1 MRNGANGNG
10 AAVELER
17 LGKRFGERVVLAGID
32 LSIRPGEFLGIV
44 GPSGSGK
51 STLLRILSG
60 LEEPTSGAA
69 RVRPPNHSAA
79 ATGADLGRA
88 SASGAVRVVFQE
100 PRLLPWRSVLDNVCV
115 GSNRA
120 LASKGRDVLE
130 RVGLGER
137 LQEYPGVLSGGQRQ
151 RVALARAL
159 VHEPQVL
166 LLDEPFASLDA
177 LTRLSAQRLVES
189 LWTQHGFT
197 AVLVTHDV
205 EEAVLLCD
213 RVLVLEAGRIRLS
226 VEVDLPRPRARHLPE
241 VGRLSLQL
249 LSSIM
254 GSAFAEQA
262 LLGQPAQVCQDPR
275 QVAHG

>member
-1 MRNGANGNG
+1 MRSASNGSG
-10 AAVELER
+10 AAVQLEQ
-17 LGKRFGERVVLAGID
+17 LGKRFGERVVLSGID
-32 LSIRPGEFLGIV
+32 LSIRAGEFLGIV

-69 RVRPPNHSAA
+69 RVRAPTHGAA
-79 ATGADLGRA
+79 SPGGDIGRA

-137 LQEYPGVLSGGQRQ
+137 LHDYPGVLSGGQRQ

-159 VHEPQVL
+159 VHEPRVL

-213 RVLVLEAGRIRLS
+213 RVLVLDAGRVRLS

-254 GSAFAEQA
+254 GSAFAEEA
-262 LLGQPAQVCQDPR
+262 LLGQPAEVCQRPR

>member
-1 MRNGANGNG
+1 MRSIANGNG

-17 LGKRFGERVVLAGID
+17 LGKRFGERVVLSGID

-69 RVRPPNHSAA
+69 RVRGTH
-79 ATGADLGRA
+79 LGRA
-88 SASGAVRVVFQE
+88 SANGAVRVVFQE

-115 GSNRA
+115 GSRA
-120 LASKGRDVLE
+120 LACQGRDVLE

-137 LQEYPGVLSGGQRQ
+137 LHDYPGVLSGGQRQ

-177 LTRLSAQRLVES
+177 LTRLAAQRLVES

-213 RVLVLEAGRIRLS
+213 RVLVLEGGRVRRS
-226 VEVDLPRPRARHLPE
+226 VEVSLARPRARHLPE

-249 LSSIM
+249 LSSIL
-254 GSAFAEQA
+254 GTTFAEQA
-262 LLGQPAQVCQDPR
+262 LLGKPAEVCQPPR